1 MIELLERIYVA
12 GDYACPPPRRDGDNG
27 GDWAVVHACK
37 SPCHKQA
44 VGYRGNLDKTHPNYL
59 VLEGERDLYLNM
71 IDPPVPL
78 FKPELFSA
86 ALRFADR
93 HWNDGRKVLFH
104 CNEGRS
110 RAPSLILLYG
120 AKVRSFFSNASFAE
134 ARRDFEGLYDIY
146 LPGCG
151 ISTYLTEHWDEIGAA

>member
-12 GDYACPPPRRDGDNG
+12 GDYACPPPKREGDNED
-27 GDWAVVHACK
+27 DWAIVHACK
-37 SPCHKQA
+37 SPCHRQA
-44 VGYRGNLDKTHPNYL
+44 VGYHGNLDKAHPNYL
-59 VLEGERDLYLNM
+59 VLERERDLYLNM

-86 ALRFADR
+86 ALRFADH
-93 HWNDGRKVLFH
+93 HWSNGRKVLFH

-120 AKVRSFFSNASFAE
+120 AKVRSIFSNASFAE
-134 ARRDFEGLYDIY
+134 ARRDFEGLYEIY
-146 LPGCG
+146 LPGRG
-151 ISTYLTEHWDEIGAA
+151 ISTYLTEHWDKISAP